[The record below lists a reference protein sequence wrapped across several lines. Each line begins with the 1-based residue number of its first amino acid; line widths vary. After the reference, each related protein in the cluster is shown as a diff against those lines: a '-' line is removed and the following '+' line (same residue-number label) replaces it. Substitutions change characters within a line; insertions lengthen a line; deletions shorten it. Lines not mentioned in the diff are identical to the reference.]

1 MPSLWSPAN
10 WPQRLAELQAPTGEL
25 KEAPLRRDVRSL
37 GMLLGEVIR
46 EQAGAAVFEAVEELR
61 QIAIQRRELETV
73 TPARGASSRA
83 RTTTAADPL
92 QHAQQCVAGL
102 SEATA
107 YQLARAFGF
116 YFELINLAETNHRK
130 RRRLSSQ
137 LDPHAEPQRGS
148 LRGALRQL
156 RLAGISADQA
166 TDLLA
171 RICISPV
178 FTAHPTEVA
187 RRVVMFKRRRISDLL
202 EQLDRIPVSDAQ
214 LESIEQDV
222 IAEITA
228 LWQTDDVRHSRPTVR
243 DEIRMALDYYESS
256 IFDTLPVLYAEVAGA
271 LSAEYGSKPALADL
285 PQLVSFGSWI
295 GGDRDGN
302 PFVTPEV
309 TREALSMAASLVVS
323 HYHSRLQNIFDQ
335 LAPSTRII
343 SVSPELTLLLDDYL
357 RQLRDAGQTTFESRI
372 PYEATRLLIGCIMMR
387 LGAPPHLSVPL
398 PPEPAL
404 APYTRASEL
413 IADLTVL
420 RSSLIRNNGRRLA
433 AMLIDPLLLEARTYG
448 LHLQA
453 LDIRQHA
460 RVHAAA
466 IAEIARASSVPNAQL
481 PAAFTAQTTEVL
493 DTFRAV
499 AELKRAYAPESLP
512 RYVIS
517 GATSAEDVL
526 NVIRLARIGGVR
538 VEGSNDSSDPGLQ
551 PVPLFES
558 IEDLQNGA
566 AIMRELWTSPD
577 YKPLLESWNWQQ
589 EVMLGYSDSNK
600 DGGMVASTW
609 EIWKAHRALHEVAR
623 ECGVTLRLFHGRG
636 GTVGRGGGPTHRAI
650 FAQPIDS
657 FSGELRITE
666 QGEVL
671 NWKYSD
677 VILAE
682 RNLELMIAASLDA
695 IGRPDALLQR
705 KESGSSIEQG
715 APRLDSETWVGS
727 PQNYVPHLTGEI
739 LPEWE
744 SALDQISATSYDFY
758 RKHIVDNPETFIYF
772 EQGTPVAE
780 LEHARI
786 GSRPAKRTDAS
797 SARKRS
803 MEDLRAI
810 PWVFGWMQS
819 RHVVPAYFGVGHALQ
834 HFIQTNIPATEPG
847 APHLDSEMWAG
858 EPRNSREAANLAQLQ
873 SMARGF
879 PLFIDIIRNV
889 EVGIAKADFSI
900 ARLYAS
906 LVEDEALRDRVY
918 TTLHAE
924 FELTQRMVL
933 AVLGQ
938 STLLE
943 TNKVLEHSIRLRN
956 PYVDPMSLIQVDL
969 LRRKRAIV
977 STGQQASPELDR
989 AITATINGIA
999 AGLRNTG

>member
-1 MPSLWSPAN
+1 MSTLPPEATSETLASEIRRLGHILGDTIVKLEGKAIFDLEEKLRLLAKSSRGGDAAAEKDLRAAVQALTPSEAARMAMAFTVYFELVN
-10 WPQRLAELQAPTGEL
+10 LAEETHRVRILRRRRHAQYAVPGTPPMKETIWAALREL
-25 KEAPLRRDVRSL
+25 KEQGVPP
-37 GMLLGEVIR
+37 
-46 EQAGAAVFEAVEELR
+46 
-61 QIAIQRRELETV
+61 ETV
-73 TPARGASSRA
+73 
-83 RTTTAADPL
+83 
-92 QHAQQCVAGL
+92 QQIL
-102 SEATA
+102 DK
-107 YQLARAFGF
+107 LNI
-116 YFELINLAETNHRK
+116 EL
-130 RRRLSSQ
+130 
-137 LDPHAEPQRGS
+137 
-148 LRGALRQL
+148 
-156 RLAGISADQA
+156 
-166 TDLLA
+166 
-171 RICISPV
+171 V
-178 FTAHPTEVA
+178 FTAHPTES
-187 RRVVMFKRRRISDLL
+187 KRRTMLNKLQRLGHRLQNPEALL
-202 EQLDRIPVSDAQ
+202 DD
-214 LESIEQDV
+214 
-222 IAEITA
+222 EITGITNPRA
-228 LWQTDDVRHSRPTVR
+228 LEREVTSLWLTDRSRSARPEVTDEVLTGLWYFDTTLWNTLPLLR
-243 DEIRMALDYYESS
+243 DE
-256 IFDTLPVLYAEVAGA
+256 
-271 LSAEYGSKPALADL
+271 LSRALADTYPGL
-285 PQLVSFGSWI
+285 TAPKRWITFGSWM

-309 TREALSMAASLVVS
+309 TREALAMAAGLVSS

-343 SVSPELTLLLDDYL
+343 AVSPELSTLLDSYL
-357 RQLRDAGQTTFESRI
+357 QQLRAAGQTAFESRI
-372 PYEATRLLIGCIMMR
+372 PYEAARLLVGCIMMR

-398 PPEPAL
+398 PPQSAL
-404 APYTRASEL
+404 PPYTRAAEL

-420 RSSLIRNNGRRLA
+420 RNSLIRNNGRRLA

-466 IAEIARASSVPNAQL
+466 IAEISRASSVASPQL
-481 PAAFTAQTTEVL
+481 PTAFTPQTTEVL
-493 DTFRAV
+493 DTFRAI
-499 AELKRAYAPESLP
+499 AELKRAFVPESLP
-512 RYVIS
+512 RYIIS

-538 VEGSNDSSDPGLQ
+538 VEGSTDSSDPGLQ

-566 AIMRELWTSPD
+566 SIMRELWTSAA

-600 DGGMVASTW
+600 DGGMIASTW

-695 IGRPDALLQR
+695 IARPDALLQHQQTAADNQQ
-705 KESGSSIEQG
+705 SPAYS
-715 APRLDSETWVGS
+715 PR
-727 PQNYVPHLTGEI
+727 LTGEI
-739 LPEWE
+739 LPAWE
-744 SALDQISATSYDFY
+744 SALDQISATSYAFY

-772 EQGTPVAE
+772 EQATPVAE

-834 HFIQTNIPATEPG
+834 HFIQNNIPATIQQSSG
-847 APHLDSEMWAG
+847 APSMAASSPWVGSDED
-858 EPRNSREAANLAQLQ
+858 REAANLAQLQ

-900 ARLYAS
+900 ARLYAD
-906 LVEDEALRDRVY
+906 LVEDEALRDRIY
-918 TTLHAE
+918 GTLHAE

-943 TNKVLEHSIRLRN
+943 TNKVLEHSIRVRN

-969 LRRKRAIV
+969 LRRKRALLF
-977 STGQQASPELDR
+977 TGQQASPELDR